1 MGPPERNGRARRTSY
16 QRRRISSV
24 ASRAACA
31 YAAPMDSATYLT
43 GQFLLAM
50 PGIGDPRFDHAV
62 IAMCAHD
69 AEGAL
74 GIGVGTTI
82 EGLGLHTVLRQLE
95 IDPGVAP
102 DAPVHLGGPVEPRRG
117 FVLHELDWSGQ
128 DTVEVVGQAG
138 ALWGLSGTTDIL
150 KAIAQGCGPSRWL
163 VALGYAG
170 WGEGQLDGEMTRHGW
185 FNVTAE
191 PGLLYDVA
199 SNARW
204 EAGFATAGVDPRL
217 LVSGAGRA

>member
-1 MGPPERNGRARRTSY
+1 
-16 QRRRISSV
+16 V
-24 ASRAACA
+24 ASGAAGA
-31 YAAPMDSATYLT
+31 YAHAMDSATYLT

-62 IAMCAHD
+62 IAICAHD

-74 GIGVGTTI
+74 GIGIGTTI

-117 FVLHELDWSGQ
+117 FVLHELDWAGQ
-128 DTVEVVGQAG
+128 DTVEVVGDAG

-150 KAIAQGCGPSRWL
+150 KAIAEGRGPSRWL

-185 FNVTAE
+185 FNVPAAST
-191 PGLLYDVA
+191 LLYDVD
-199 SNARW
+199 SDARW
-204 EAGFATAGVDPRL
+204 EAGFATAGIDPRL
-217 LVSGAGRA
+217 LVGQAGRA